1 MTETDE
7 GFLICQNVPIAR
19 TGYYEYLPREIG
31 RDGDTPVRV
40 FRSEEAVFSPAAM
53 ASFEGKPVTLG
64 HPPVNVTPE
73 NGTAY
78 ICGHVQNV
86 HRGRDEDSDLLLAD
100 LFITSAE
107 LIRRIKGGLREVSCG
122 YECKYS
128 DAEGEAEQH
137 HIRGNHVAVVEAGRA
152 GNRVAIKDEKG
163 APKARLGSED
173 SAQRSAATVPSEA
186 RSALT
191 GEQKGGPQGRLGGE
205 YSPQGYTAA
214 VPGELRSNLTGDKK
228 GAPEGATSGE
238 QFEAQSA
245 EICRRVPGELRSN
258 LTGDKKPQP
267 LKEGQKGK
275 KTMPKNSLLAKFF
288 SVTNHDAD
296 PEAIAEVAEKLA
308 APVMEAAVEAAAPAA
323 EKPKDETPIAPA
335 ADPNAF
341 DAEASF
347 GELKGQFD
355 ALCKKLDEL
364 TAALVPAAPADP
376 LDELEAE
383 LTEKAGEETP
393 ADADPDESVTI
404 PAESMDEEGEE
415 EKPAASADSA
425 VRAAISVIKPI
436 IAKLP
441 ASERRS
447 AADAAARQLRTMRGM
462 QDKKAAASGGAYA
475 AISNAR
481 AKAAAKDAK
490 PAQPEDAGELG
501 RAIMARRNPHYQ
513 AKA

>member
-1 MTETDE
+1 MSAKKNAARPVTTPKQPEPEEKARKEPKSRPVIFRAKRGEKAAVVCGTLSAVYDGPVTITLYRESDAALLAYYGSKLSEHMTETDE

-152 GNRVAIKDEKG
+152 GNRVAIKDEKR

-214 VPGELRSNLTGDKK
+214 VPGELRSNLTGDRK
-228 GAPEGATSGE
+228 GGPQGRLAA
-238 QFEAQSA
+238 
-245 EICRRVPGELRSN
+245 SN
-258 LTGDKKPQP
+258 L
-267 LKEGQKGK
+267 ER
-275 KTMPKNSLLAKFF
+275 
-288 SVTNHDAD
+288 
-296 PEAIAEVAEKLA
+296 EARKY
-308 APVMEAAVEAAAPAA
+308 AAAYPA
-323 EKPKDETPIAPA
+323 KHVV
-335 ADPNAF
+335 
-341 DAEASF
+341 
-347 GELKGQFD
+347 L
-355 ALCKKLDEL
+355 
-364 TAALVPAAPADP
+364 
-376 LDELEAE
+376 
-383 LTEKAGEETP
+383 
-393 ADADPDESVTI
+393 
-404 PAESMDEEGEE
+404 
-415 EKPAASADSA
+415 
-425 VRAAISVIKPI
+425 
-436 IAKLP
+436 
-441 ASERRS
+441 
-447 AADAAARQLRTMRGM
+447 
-462 QDKKAAASGGAYA
+462 
-475 AISNAR
+475 
-481 AKAAAKDAK
+481 
-490 PAQPEDAGELG
+490 
-501 RAIMARRNPHYQ
+501 
-513 AKA
+513 

>member
-1 MTETDE
+1 MLAYYGSKLSDHMTETDE

-173 SAQRSAATVPSEA
+173 SAQRSAAT
-186 RSALT
+186 
-191 GEQKGGPQGRLGGE
+191 
-205 YSPQGYTAA
+205 